1 MESVS
6 KTAAGKQT
14 AALAGDKPGGSDD
27 EDKNN
32 VDLGVPGLP
41 QVNFAGSK
49 NEFETINLDGDG
61 DAEDEE
67 DPDRE
72 LSDDKRKKKYR
83 KKKKRNQP
91 LDESSESS
99 TDDERKGCRRKK
111 ETEIDPSDMT
121 WPLWVW
127 YYVVAVSSGAL
138 KVAEYLG
145 EKLAAFFG
153 ITTPRYQY
161 VIDEFYRLKEQE
173 REEEEA
179 EKREREYVEQM
190 AAERLA
196 SLEGGNTLDLEQNFD
211 LMINGKVKE
220 QSADSLEDKLQS

>member
-1 MESVS
+1 MGHEYLFH
-6 KTAAGKQT
+6 Q
-14 AALAGDKPGGSDD
+14 PRI
-27 EDKNN
+27 
-32 VDLGVPGLP
+32 
-41 QVNFAGSK
+41 NFSGSK

-61 DAEDEE
+61 DDEEEE
-67 DPDRE
+67 DPSDRD

-83 KKKKRNQP
+83 KKKKKNQP
-91 LDESSESS
+91 LEDLSDSSS
-99 TDDERKGCRRKK
+99 DDERTSSRKRK
-111 ETEIDPSDMT
+111 ENETDPSDLT

-127 YYVVAVSSGAL
+127 YYIVAVSTGAL

-173 REEEEA
+173 KEEEEQ
-179 EKREREYVEQM
+179 ERREREYVERM

-196 SLEGGNTLDLEQNFD
+196 SLEGGSSLNLQQTEELLNGNVIEQNPQD
-211 LMINGKVKE
+211 IANKP
-220 QSADSLEDKLQS
+220 

>member
-1 MESVS
+1 M
-6 KTAAGKQT
+6 
-14 AALAGDKPGGSDD
+14 
-27 EDKNN
+27 
-32 VDLGVPGLP
+32 P
-41 QVNFAGSK
+41 QVDFVGSK

-61 DAEDEE
+61 DDEDEE
-67 DPDRE
+67 DYDHE
-72 LSDDKRKKKYR
+72 ICDDKRKKKYR

-91 LDESSESS
+91 LEESSDSS
-99 TDDERKGCRRKK
+99 TDDERKSCRRKK
-111 ETEIDPSDMT
+111 ETDIDPSDLT

-127 YYVVAVSSGAL
+127 YYIVAVSNGAL
-138 KVAEYLG
+138 KVAEFLG

-190 AAERLA
+190 VAERLA
-196 SLEGGNTLDLEQNFD
+196 SLEGGDTLNLQQNLDF
-211 LMINGKVKE
+211 MMNGKPQEENVASVE
-220 QSADSLEDKLQS
+220 NKL